1 VHAIRLRIVE
11 ERCSADLLPGMKLK
25 KGDEI
30 IVIVGKDKGRK
41 GKVEKVF
48 LKNDTVFIPGINVYK
63 RHTKKRDDKHP
74 GGIIS
79 LPKPIKVSKV
89 MLVCPSCSHMT
100 RIGYKKLKDEKIRIC
115 RKCGQKINS

>member
-1 VHAIRLRIVE
+1 
-11 ERCSADLLPGMKLK
+11 MKLK

-48 LKNDTVFIPGINVYK
+48 PKDNTVLVPGINVYK
-63 RHTKKRDDKHP
+63 RHAKKRDDKHP

-79 LPKPIKVSKV
+79 LPKALNASKV
-89 MLVCPSCSHMT
+89 MFLCPSCGQMT
-100 RIGYKKLKDEKIRIC
+100 RIGYKNLKDEKVRMC
-115 RKCGQKINS
+115 RKCGQKI